1 MFDTMKIAGVIKQA
15 RIDKNMTQMNLADA
29 MGVSYQAVS
38 NWERGNSMP
47 DISKLEALCSA
58 LDITVEQL
66 LGMESSAAAAVNKV
80 IHEEDLT
87 VAELK
92 EVAPAMEP
100 EEVKVRVEAKRKSFL
115 GIMEDL
121 SEMLEDI
128 PGLLKEQLGSAKN
141 IHVKVKHTG
150 KKKTRDLSDLAEMA
164 PYLEQDYLTELVLEA
179 AEHSLD
185 GIGDLAEHLNEETL
199 EALAEKARVED
210 LEELAEAAC
219 HMDDKALRV
228 LGLRCAEAGEMDAL
242 EEIACHLS
250 EQIWRAVVEKAR
262 AEDLEELSES
272 ACYMGEAS
280 LEALTLRCEAAGEW
294 DAITE
299 IGCYL
304 SERTLEKLVDRLIE
318 KQYDQEKLD
327 AVEELYPYMP
337 QTALQKLAQYL
348 SGRRDLDAME
358 ELAPYL

>member
-15 RIDKNMTQMNLADA
+15 RIRKNMTQMNLADA

-47 DISKLEALCSA
+47 DISKLEALCNA

-66 LGMESSAAAAVNKV
+66 LGMETSAAAAVNKV
-80 IHEEDLT
+80 IADEELT

-128 PGLLKEQLGSAKN
+128 PGLVKEQLSGAKN

-150 KKKTRDLSDLAEMA
+150 KKKTRDLSDLTEMA
-164 PYLEQDYLTELVLEA
+164 PYLDQDYLEELVLEA

-185 GIGDLAEHLNEETL
+185 GIGELAEYLSEEIL
-199 EALAEKARVED
+199 EALAEKARPED

-219 HMDDKALRV
+219 HMGDKALRI
-228 LGLRCAEAGEMDAL
+228 LALRCAEAGEMDAL

-250 EQIWRAVVEKAR
+250 ETVWLEIVEKIGD
-262 AEDLEELSES
+262 ENLEELAES
-272 ACYMGEAS
+272 ACYMGEAA
-280 LEALTLRCEAAGEW
+280 LEELTLRCEAAGEW
-294 DAITE
+294 DTITE

-304 SERTLEKLVDRLIE
+304 SEQTLEKLADRLIE
-318 KQYDQEKLD
+318 QQFDPEELD
-327 AVEELYPYMP
+327 EIEELYPFMP
-337 QTALQKLAQYL
+337 QTALKKLAQYL
-348 SGRRDLDAME
+348 AGRRDLDAME
-358 ELAPYL
+358 ELAQYL